1 MVVLVGKIK
10 MIKILNFF
18 KKYWLFILLGAI
30 TATVVVLRLFYV
42 PSVKLQPTPTPK
54 PLSLT
59 PPQIEGQSLPRSIQ
73 VSLENFL
80 YSKTMKIYQGVESR
94 LLAEKA
100 KTIAQQLGFTT
111 EPQISQNAFQE
122 TFYNW
127 AKNGEY
133 LSINLKTSEINY
145 GKDPYSL
152 PLTKEGTLLSPTKT
166 QETLYKLLEEL
177 DLVPSYSLQ
186 ALKEQY
192 LALLGPVMAEVTQE
206 EAELIMVGLNPVL
219 ADTLLLGQ
227 NPHVSPISIML
238 DKGNNLVS
246 FKYQSS
252 FSSFDP
258 KEEYQLKTIEEI
270 EQTIS
275 KEGKIVFLGLMT
287 EAEEVKLRNINL
299 NQAKIA
305 YLQPLAENLIQ
316 PIFVLSGTA
325 TLETKE
331 VVEVT
336 VYLPAVS
343 FTPAP

>member
-1 MVVLVGKIK
+1 

-18 KKYWLFILLGAI
+18 KKYWLFILLGAL
-30 TATVVVLRLFYV
+30 ATIVVVLGVFYA
-42 PSVKLQPTPTPK
+42 PSVKPQPKPTPT

-59 PPQIEGQSLPRSIQ
+59 PPQIEGQSLPRTVQ
-73 VSLENFL
+73 VSLENFF
-80 YSKTMKIYQGVESR
+80 YPKTMKIYQGVENR

-111 EPQISQNAFQE
+111 EPQISQSALQE

-127 AKNGEY
+127 TKNGEY

-152 PLTKEGTLLSPTKT
+152 PLAKEGTLFSPIKT
-166 QETLYKLLEEL
+166 QETLIKLLEEL

-186 ALKEQY
+186 TLKEQY
-192 LALLGPVMAEVTQE
+192 LALLGPVIAEVAQE
-206 EAELIMVGLNPVL
+206 KAELIMVGLNPVL

-227 NPHVSPISIML
+227 NPRVSPISIML
-238 DKGNNLVS
+238 DKGNNLIS

-270 EQTIS
+270 EQTVS
-275 KEGKIVFLGLMT
+275 KEGKIVFLSLMT
-287 EAEEVKLRNINL
+287 EAEEVELKDVNL
-299 NQAKIA
+299 NQAKVA
-305 YLQPLAENLIQ
+305 YLQPLKENLIQ

-331 VVEVT
+331 VTEVN
-336 VYLPAVS
+336 VYLPAIS